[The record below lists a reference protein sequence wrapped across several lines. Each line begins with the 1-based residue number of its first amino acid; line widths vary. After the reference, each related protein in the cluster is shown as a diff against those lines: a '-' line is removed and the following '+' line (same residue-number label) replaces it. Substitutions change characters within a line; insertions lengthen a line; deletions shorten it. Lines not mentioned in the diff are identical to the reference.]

1 MMAGQLAKKDRQ
13 LANLADLYTAALR
26 QIQDLTTE
34 LQEAKGVISAA
45 VARSIGAKPDKKTGS
60 ARRRTKAKGKPS
72 VHRRTG
78 LRRPER
84 IDAEETA
91 DPHTC
96 DNCGSSDLS
105 ECVSTYT
112 KVVREAAKAEL
123 EHIRV
128 TVKRRRCRNCKKTVS
143 GRTPLALPNSRYGI
157 NFMIMMVILR
167 LHGMS
172 DLRICQIVLIT
183 YSARITE
190 SAINR
195 MVCRMARE
203 LGPLYEKIKE
213 EVRRSPAINGDE
225 SVWRVNGTNYWLWA
239 VVTKYAVIYEVHRRR
254 NSKVPKKMLGKDYSG
269 CVTSDSWGAWN
280 VIGAMHQKC
289 HLHYV
294 RDVKDTLKYKNPGQ
308 DYRRHARTLRSI
320 LWDSHVVDGAIPGG
334 ADALATKKRLD
345 RRIASM
351 IGRLEKDR
359 DCKHCNRMRKM
370 LVRERDHLFAFLET
384 DDVEYHNNRAER
396 AIRPYVI
403 LRKNSNGSRSKNGAD
418 AIAILMSIKQT
429 CKARGDDLCTVLRE
443 GLVLCQKNT

>member
-1 MMAGQLAKKDRQ
+1 MPDDNSESRIAELEEKVEMMAGQLAKKDRQ
-13 LANLADLYTAALR
+13 LANLADLYAAALR
-26 QIQDLTTE
+26 QIRDLTAE

-45 VARSIGAKPDKKTGS
+45 VARSIGAKPDKKTGG
-60 ARRRTKAKGKPS
+60 ARRRTKAKGRPS
-72 VHRRTG
+72 DHRRTG

-112 KVVREAAKAEL
+112 KVVREAARVEL
-123 EHIRV
+123 EHIKV

-172 DLRICQIVLIT
+172 DLRICQIVLLT

-254 NSKVPKKMLGKDYSG
+254 NSKVPKKMLGKD
-269 CVTSDSWGAWN
+269 
-280 VIGAMHQKC
+280 
-289 HLHYV
+289 
-294 RDVKDTLKYKNPGQ
+294 
-308 DYRRHARTLRSI
+308 
-320 LWDSHVVDGAIPGG
+320 
-334 ADALATKKRLD
+334 
-345 RRIASM
+345 
-351 IGRLEKDR
+351 
-359 DCKHCNRMRKM
+359 
-370 LVRERDHLFAFLET
+370 
-384 DDVEYHNNRAER
+384 
-396 AIRPYVI
+396 
-403 LRKNSNGSRSKNGAD
+403 
-418 AIAILMSIKQT
+418 
-429 CKARGDDLCTVLRE
+429 
-443 GLVLCQKNT
+443 

>member
-1 MMAGQLAKKDRQ
+1 MEMMAGQLAKKDRQ

-26 QIQDLTTE
+26 QNQDLTAE
-34 LQEAKGVISAA
+34 LQEAKGITSAA

-112 KVVREAAKAEL
+112 KVVREAARVEL
-123 EHIRV
+123 EHIKV

-195 MVCRMARE
+195 MVVCRMARE
-203 LGPLYEKIKE
+203 LGPLYEKIKG

-225 SVWRVNGTNYWLWA
+225 SVWRVNGKNYWLWA
-239 VVTKYAVIYEVHRRR
+239 VVTRYAVIYEVHRRR

-294 RDVKDTLKYKNPGQ
+294 RDIKDTLKYKNPGQ

-320 LWDSHVVDGAIPGG
+320 LWDSHVDGAIPGG

-345 RRIASM
+345 RRIASL

-359 DCKHCNRMRKM
+359 DCKHCNRMRKR

-403 LRKNSNGSRSKNGAD
+403 LRKNSNGSRSKKGAD
-418 AIAILMSIKQT
+418 AIAALMSIKQT
-429 CKARGDDLCTVLRE
+429 CKARGDDFCTVLRE
-443 GLVLCQKNT
+443 NLVPC